1 MSDQASIESLL
12 HDLLE
17 WISRK
22 DRTYAEVMD
31 AWRTSCPRFP
41 IWEEASDRG
50 LVATIVCD
58 GRRMVEVT
66 AAGVALLKEQGT
78 DPPSLNGGHT
88 HTRSPQNAKLDQVS

>member
-1 MSDQASIESLL
+1 MSDSSSVEVLL

-17 WISRK
+17 WISRE

-31 AWRTSCPRFP
+31 VWRTSCPRFP

-58 GRRMVEVT
+58 GQRMVEIT
-66 AAGVALLKEQGT
+66 AAGVALLEK
-78 DPPSLNGGHT
+78 
-88 HTRSPQNAKLDQVS
+88 TRN